1 MNPSLPETL
10 ETGDEAEAG
19 RLARG
24 WRRTLEV
31 LERIKR
37 RDEGR
42 PLVEIVKD

>member
-1 MNPSLPETL
+1 MPAWLSGKSNCVVTQEVQ
-10 ETGDEAEAG
+10 D
-19 RLARG
+19 LARG

-42 PLVEIVKD
+42 LLLELVKD